1 VVDPSIRF
9 RESKSRAVAVSTQR
23 RLSYVW
29 RFILAGLLL
38 GCHRMAP
45 APSSAEA
52 ILAAAGATERS
63 GDSLNSDNCHLFP
76 KTLDR
81 FDGHGA
87 SLSVNFGPSSNSVS
101 TTSLRPNNEIP
112 ISPRT
117 KRTVPATMSQ
127 CGYARNKAKAFV
139 IFASFCTSGGGRD
152 VAPRLARHDNPL
164 HVLTFQ
170 GSVPSPRDRLCLLQ
184 CR

>member
-1 VVDPSIRF
+1 MPPPGQRNAAAIPSIPTIATC
-9 RESKSRAVAVSTQR
+9 SRKV
-23 RLSYVW
+23 
-29 RFILAGLLL
+29 
-38 GCHRMAP
+38 
-45 APSSAEA
+45 
-52 ILAAAGATERS
+52 
-63 GDSLNSDNCHLFP
+63 
-76 KTLDR
+76 LDR

-139 IFASFCTSGGGRD
+139 IFASFCLKTTGGG
-152 VAPRLARHDNPL
+152 VYGPLPARHDNPL
-164 HVLTFQ
+164 KVLAFLALAIAFAFLQ
-170 GSVPSPRDRLCLLQ
+170 GFGAGNVSRRRLRFTLAVLSPRIQRPRPRGRLPRTMPPQHRYSQRL
-184 CR
+184 

>member
-1 VVDPSIRF
+1 LPPPGQRNAAAIPSIPTIATC
-9 RESKSRAVAVSTQR
+9 SRK
-23 RLSYVW
+23 
-29 RFILAGLLL
+29 ILDL
-38 GCHRMAP
+38 
-45 APSSAEA
+45 
-52 ILAAAGATERS
+52 
-63 GDSLNSDNCHLFP
+63 
-76 KTLDR
+76 

-139 IFASFCTSGGGRD
+139 IFASFCLKTTGGSVYG
-152 VAPRLARHDNPL
+152 PLPARRDNPL
-164 HVLTFQ
+164 KVPAFLSLRTRPCADADRPAHDSVQRPDSRTVLY
-170 GSVPSPRDRLCLLQ
+170 GRRKEGACDGLRSRAWILACSHPRGTGLI
-184 CR
+184 

>member
-1 VVDPSIRF
+1 
-9 RESKSRAVAVSTQR
+9 
-23 RLSYVW
+23 
-29 RFILAGLLL
+29 
-38 GCHRMAP
+38 MAP

-63 GDSLNSDNCHLFP
+63 GDSLNSDNCRLFP
-76 KTLDR
+76 YR

-87 SLSVNFGPSSNSVS
+87 SLSVNFGSSSNSVS

-139 IFASFCTSGGGRD
+139 IFASFCLKTTGGG
-152 VAPRLARHDNPL
+152 VYGPLPARHDNPL
-164 HVLTFQ
+164 KVLAFPALATAFAFLQ
-170 GSVPSPRDRLCLLQ
+170 GFGAGNVGRRRLRFTLAVLSPRIQRPRPRGRFSANQPPQHRHSQRL
-184 CR
+184 